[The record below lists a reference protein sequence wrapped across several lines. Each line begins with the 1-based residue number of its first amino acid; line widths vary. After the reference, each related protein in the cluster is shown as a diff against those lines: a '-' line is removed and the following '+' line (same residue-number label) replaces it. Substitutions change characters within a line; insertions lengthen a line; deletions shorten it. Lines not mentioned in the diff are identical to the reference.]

1 MSEKSSTNREALL
14 KIVSLIRPALATQ
27 TFIPAY
33 NHIAFDGDYALT
45 HNDISAISIRCPFPD
60 PCCVPG
66 ELFIRALG
74 SFSAESVALQRS
86 NADQNLLVVSGRSR
100 LKVPTM
106 PLKSFPFALPEPESS
121 GEAISLTPGIID
133 SISQC
138 LLSAGN
144 NPNHPATMGVT
155 LDMDEEGCALLFATD
170 NYTISRHST
179 DQKIQLP
186 GDAPIILPT
195 FFCNQLI
202 ALTKAFPELG
212 KFITLYA
219 MPGALLVEFGDE
231 PGRPEASLF
240 SKTIDDLQPLDFPK
254 IIKKHIDVTRL
265 DKILGKIPDAF
276 DAAFSRQL
284 LVLGSEVDKVTQVQY
299 DDGTMKLRSTSQVGE
314 SDESFSFDGPDSKF
328 DFHIDPTFV
337 IRGSKFCDRI
347 ALGDRVLVMA
357 GDKDRFLHIIAH
369 VSAPA
374 GKRG

>member
-14 KIVSLIRPALATQ
+14 RIVSLVRPALATQ

-45 HNDISAISIRCPFPD
+45 HNDISAISIKCPFPD

-66 ELFIRALG
+66 ELLIRALG

-86 NADQNLLVVSGRSR
+86 GNDQSLLVVSGRSR

-106 PLKSFPFALPEPESS
+106 PLKSFPFTLPEPESS
-121 GEAISLTPGIID
+121 GEAIPLTPEIID
-133 SISQC
+133 AISQC
-138 LLSAGN
+138 LISAGN

-155 LDMDEEGCALLFATD
+155 LDMDEDGSALLFATD
-170 NYTISRHST
+170 NCTISRYST
-179 DQKIQLP
+179 EQGIKLP

-202 ALTKAFPELG
+202 ALTKAFPDLS

-219 MPGALLVEFGDE
+219 MPGALLVEFGDDA
-231 PGRPEASLF
+231 GRPEATLF
-240 SKTIDDLQPLDFPK
+240 SKTIDDLEPLDFPK
-254 IIKKHIDVTRL
+254 IIKKHIDVTRV
-265 DKILGKIPDAF
+265 DKLLGKIPDAF

-299 DDGTMKLRSTSQVGE
+299 DDGTMKLRSSSQVGE
-314 SDESFSFDGPDSKF
+314 SDESFAFDGPESKF
-328 DFHIDPTFV
+328 DFHIDPVLV
-337 IRGSKFCDRI
+337 IRGSKSCDKI
-347 ALGDRVLVMA
+347 ALGEKVLVMA
-357 GDKDRFLHIIAH
+357 GSKDRFVHIIAH

-374 GKRG
+374 AKR